1 MEKKDITKLNRSNKD
16 IWALI
21 DQGLKTKNFAI
32 LEKNLKRIYLLQ
44 CYYIKLLNFQDH
56 EIRELHNEL
65 ISEISL
71 SNSFEGVAKRTG
83 NYDLLKKRIDELF
96 RDS

>member
-71 SNSFEGVAKRTG
+71 SNSFAAG
-83 NYDLLKKRIDELF
+83 
-96 RDS
+96 